1 MKNFEY
7 CKYTYIHRKIVMALV
22 EKYITNEVDKKEMI
36 RRAEAHD
43 MDKLVTYLFYDKI
56 TCVKMHRENNA
67 HHLENNLPRLYLDY
81 LEAIFDWESARYS
94 KPDKPLNAFQTLYK
108 YYPNYENEILPIL
121 KEFNLDSENIEMDKE
136 IFEMAQKLQ
145 EEITEKDIIEEIN
158 KYLTKNLK

>member
-22 EKYITNEVDKKEMI
+22 EKYVTNEIDKKEMI
-36 RRAEAHD
+36 KRAEAHD
-43 MDKLVTYLFYDKI
+43 MDKMVTYLFYDKI
-56 TCVKMHRENNA
+56 SCVKMHRENNA

-94 KPDKPLNAFQTLYK
+94 KPDKPLNAYQTLYK

-121 KEFNLDSENIEMDKE
+121 KDFKLDSEFIEMDNDILK
-136 IFEMAQKLQ
+136 MAQKLQ
-145 EEITEKDIIEEIN
+145 DEVTEEMILEEISFFLHNN
-158 KYLTKNLK
+158 K